1 MTEARATA
9 LDLLVLK
16 ELASRVAA
24 ADKQLRAQA
33 GAEWEPGDRLTV
45 KIGDQKIGTV
55 TMADGRVTARITDT
69 KALLA
74 WVKANYPSEV
84 HTVEEIRPAFVT
96 KLLADAKDDGE
107 PVDRKTGA
115 PVPGIEVG
123 TGDPYITTSAEKAAA
138 AVIAAAWRSGEL
150 TLPASVLPALEG
162 GEPDAAA

>member
-16 ELASRVAA
+16 ELAARISV

-33 GAEWEPGDRLTV
+33 GADWEPGDRLTV

-55 TMADGRVTARITDT
+55 TMANGRVTARITDL

-74 WVKANYPSEV
+74 WTKANYPSEV
-84 HTVEEIRPAFVT
+84 HTVEEIRPAFVA
-96 KLLADAKDDGE
+96 KLLTDAKDDGE
-107 PVDRKTGA
+107 PVDRKTGE

-123 TGDPYITTSAEKAAA
+123 AGDPYITTSSEKTAAS
-138 AVIAAAWRSGEL
+138 VIAAAWKSGEL
-150 TLPASVLPALEG
+150 VLPASVLPELEG
-162 GEPDAAA
+162 GPR